1 MNLQS
6 ITMFATAAFLLS
18 PAALAET
25 RNFDLPG
32 FDEVHVSSGIT
43 AEIIVGG
50 DQSVVVE
57 AEDDD
62 DFDELEVSVRNGKL
76 RIELERSFFESL
88 RDWFSEGPRL
98 TARVSVPALT
108 ELEASSGA
116 DVDASGMSGQYLVVG
131 ASSGAHLTIDEVR
144 GEDVSASASS
154 GASLDAAGTCGRIDA
169 NVSSGGHLNLAR
181 LECEDVRVDASSGGQ
196 AEVFASVSI
205 DANASSGGDVDVAG
219 GPADI
224 EIDTSSGGDID
235 INN

>member
-6 ITMFATAAFLLS
+6 ITMFAAAASLLS

-25 RNFDLPG
+25 RNFDLPA
-32 FDEVHVSSGIT
+32 FDEIHVSSGIK
-43 AEIIVGG
+43 AEIVVGG

-62 DFDELEVSVRNGKL
+62 DFDELEISVRNGKL
-76 RIELERSFFESL
+76 RIGLERSFFESL
-88 RDWFSEGPRL
+88 RDWFSEGPKL
-98 TARVSVPALT
+98 TSRISVPALT

-116 DVDASGMSGQYLVVG
+116 DVDAKGMSGQYLVVG
-131 ASSGAHLTIDEVR
+131 ASSGARLAIDEVN

-154 GASLDAAGTCGRIDA
+154 GARLDASGTCGRIDA
-169 NVSSGGHLNLAR
+169 SVSSGGRLNLAR
-181 LECEDVRVDASSGGQ
+181 LECEDVSVDASSGGQ
-196 AEVFASVSI
+196 AEVFASASV
-205 DANASSGGDVDVAG
+205 DAEASSGGNVDVAG
-219 GPADI
+219 GPNDI